1 MVRRGSRT
9 HTCSVELRAF
19 IDHRG
24 RKERYGLRFH
34 LAMPADNPAFT
45 ADVEV
50 RIKQSLTAG
59 GKLDSPPYVIVYRA
73 ATETD
78 KERSVFYDQ
87 FLSEV
92 NYKRLLGLSSD
103 EWFES
108 WLRRAANNY
117 FALLFD
123 KAE

>member
-9 HTCSVELRAF
+9 HSCSVELQGF
-19 IDHRG
+19 IDDRN
-24 RKERYGLRFH
+24 RKERYGLRFQ

-50 RIKQSLTAG
+50 RIKQSLSSG
-59 GKLDSPPYVIVYRA
+59 GKADSPPYVIVYRA
-73 ATETD
+73 PARGE

-87 FLSEV
+87 FLSAV
-92 NYKRLLGLSSD
+92 NYKRLLELSSE

-117 FALLFD
+117 FAVLFD
-123 KAE
+123 KVE